1 MMMRGLWRLVW
12 LEIKIFLREP
22 LGALGALAMPVV
34 LFLVFGRVGRGRGA
48 PPSGLPGFLGHDL
61 AVFASVFTALG
72 AVTSLVAIVAIYRE
86 GGILKRLRA
95 TPLSPATILT
105 AHVIVKLLF
114 SAVTLVVLAAVG
126 RRLTPPG
133 ADPPLA
139 SFTVAVLFSTASLLT
154 IGFVIASLVPTARFA
169 QPVSAL
175 VFYPMLGLS
184 GMFAPVEML
193 PPVLQTVAKALPLTY
208 AISLQRG
215 IWRGEGWLAHGG
227 DVVALLVVAVIALAV
242 TNRVFRWE

>member
-1 MMMRGLWRLVW
+1 MMRGLWQLVW

-22 LGALGALAMPVV
+22 LGAIGALAMPVV
-34 LFLVFGRVGRGRGA
+34 LFFVFGRVGRVRSA
-48 PPSGLPGFLGHDL
+48 PPSGLPGFLGQDL
-61 AVFASVFTALG
+61 AVFASIVTALG

-114 SAVTLVVLAAVG
+114 SALTLVVFAALG
-126 RRLTPPG
+126 RRLSPPG
-133 ADPPLA
+133 ADPPLV
-139 SFTVAVLFSTASLLT
+139 SFTVAVLFSTAGLLT

-184 GMFAPVEML
+184 GMFVPVELL
-193 PPVLQTVAKALPLTY
+193 PPALQAVAKALPLTY

-215 IWRGEGWLAHGG
+215 IWRGDSWLAHGG